1 MKRIF
6 SFIVILTL
14 ALTAVGACA
23 AAETC
28 AEELPGLQYLYSMDR
43 KYAEQFEVHY
53 YEDGF
58 KLLLIGDG
66 NRYLLVPEGKEPPE
80 KLDESIRVLQQPL
93 DSIYLAATAAMSLFA
108 AIDSLDVITLTSL
121 DAEEWYVEAAREA
134 MEREE
139 IFYGGKYSEPDYEAL
154 IELDADLTIENTMI
168 LHAPKVKEQIERLG
182 IPVFVDRSSY
192 EPHPL
197 GRTEWMK
204 LYGAMLN
211 REAEAEAVFQERT
224 AVMEDLKNFPDTG
237 KTAAIFF
244 IDSTGTVQVRSPSD
258 YISRILELAGGHN
271 VFSSLELQEKSGN
284 IRMTMEQFYA
294 SARNADFLIYNS
306 GSWGEGVD
314 SMEKMLEKSPLL
326 ADFRAAE
333 EGKVWWLG
341 GETYQLAD
349 RLADLVLDIH
359 RMLIGAGD
367 GMMFLHPME

>member
-1 MKRIF
+1 MKRVF
-6 SFIVILTL
+6 SIIMILAL
-14 ALTAVGACA
+14 ALTSGGFCA
-23 AAETC
+23 AAETGT
-28 AEELPGLQYLYSMDR
+28 EEIPGLTYLYSMER

-53 YEDGF
+53 YEGGY
-58 KLLLIGDG
+58 KLLVIGDG
-66 NRYLLVPEGKEPPE
+66 NRYLLVPEGKKAPE
-80 KLDESIRVLQQPL
+80 SLEMPIRILQQPL

-108 AIDSLDVITLTSL
+108 AIDSLDVISLTSL
-121 DAEEWYVEAAREA
+121 DAEDWYVEDAAEA

-154 IELDADLTIENTMI
+154 IELETDLTIENTMI

-182 IPVFVDRSSY
+182 IPVFVDFSSY

-211 REAEAEAVFQERT
+211 REAEAEKVFQERT
-224 AVMEDLKNFPDTG
+224 AMMEELQDFPDTG

-244 IDSTGTVQVRSPSD
+244 VDSTGAVQVRSPWD

-271 VFSSLELQEKSGN
+271 VFSSLELQKKSGN

-294 SARNADFLIYNS
+294 TARDADFLIYNS
-306 GSWGEGVD
+306 GSWGAGVD

-326 ADFRAAE
+326 ADFRAVK
-333 EGKVWWLG
+333 EGNVWWLG

-349 RLADLVLDIH
+349 RLGNLVLDLH
-359 RMLIGAGD
+359 RMITGD
-367 GMMFLHPME
+367 RESMMFLHPMA